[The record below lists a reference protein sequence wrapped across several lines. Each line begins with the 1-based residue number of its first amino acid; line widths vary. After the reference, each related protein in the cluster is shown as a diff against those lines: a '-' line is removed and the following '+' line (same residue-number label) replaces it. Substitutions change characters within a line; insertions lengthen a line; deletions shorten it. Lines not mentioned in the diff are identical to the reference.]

1 LTIPGTNAFSR
12 GNEGVGR
19 ARLAALLVLLMVAAM
34 LVFSATAT
42 PTTASAGI
50 DPRVPGDNNPVGPT
64 NWNNMTTKSQFV
76 NYDSGG
82 NVTVSNVKFLNGFE
96 INNGTHVTMRNCHV
110 INPDSF
116 WTVFVRNGSLV
127 MEDCQIGDYT
137 TKPGQRGAGGDDV
150 TLRRVKIVGHS
161 DGFKAGHNGLYEQ
174 VWVTDLREFQPDDHP
189 DGMQD
194 DGGNSNYTVR
204 YSRLEGIGLNGE
216 RGTSAALIKSDL
228 GPINNVTL
236 ENNAF
241 DGGQYVLMVDKGNSY
256 PAPSNVIIRNNAFGR
271 RAVYGVLLRD
281 DNAGITWENNFW
293 EDTGKYIDEN
303 GNPTGGGTTPP
314 PPTGGPFADVPSSH
328 TFASDIAWL
337 AKEGITKGCNPPSN
351 TQYCPDGHVT
361 RGQMAAFLVR
371 ALGLTKGGGTN
382 RFTDD
387 NGSVFETDINK
398 IAKAGITQGCNP
410 PSNTRFCP
418 DSRVTRGQMA
428 AFLVRALGLT
438 KGGGTNRFIDD
449 NGSVFET
456 DINKIAKAGITKG
469 CNPPSNT
476 RFCPNSY
483 VSRGQ
488 MAAFLRRAFA

>member
-1 LTIPGTNAFSR
+1 
-12 GNEGVGR
+12 V
-19 ARLAALLVLLMVAAM
+19 
-34 LVFSATAT
+34 
-42 PTTASAGI
+42 
-50 DPRVPGDNNPVGPT
+50 
-64 NWNNMTTKSQFV
+64 
-76 NYDSGG
+76 
-82 NVTVSNVKFLNGFE
+82 
-96 INNGTHVTMRNCHV
+96 
-110 INPDSF
+110 
-116 WTVFVRNGSLV
+116 
-127 MEDCQIGDYT
+127 
-137 TKPGQRGAGGDDV
+137 
-150 TLRRVKIVGHS
+150 
-161 DGFKAGHNGLYEQ
+161 
-174 VWVTDLREFQPDDHP
+174 
-189 DGMQD
+189 
-194 DGGNSNYTVR
+194 
-204 YSRLEGIGLNGE
+204 
-216 RGTSAALIKSDL
+216 
-228 GPINNVTL
+228 
-236 ENNAF
+236 
-241 DGGQYVLMVDKGNSY
+241 
-256 PAPSNVIIRNNAFGR
+256 IRNNAFGR
-271 RAVYGVLLRD
+271 RAVYGVLLRHD
-281 DNAGITWENNFW
+281 DAGISWENNFW
-293 EDTGKYIDEN
+293 EDTGKYIDES

-314 PPTGGPFADVPSSH
+314 PGGGTTPPPPSGGPFADVPSSH

-351 TQYCPDGHVT
+351 TQYCPSGHVT

-410 PSNTRFCP
+410 PSNTKFCP

-438 KGGGTNRFIDD
+438 KGGGTNRFTDD